1 MYSYYIYGTV
11 ATVVYE
17 EDFTNTF
24 SNMNWIFCACRLS
37 LDACKYSVPFPSP
50 DLFPCHVNKNP
61 QDDVDTSKEYWQH
74 GPEYQGGKADVTLEV
89 AALEKM
95 CQHEAKQNP
104 AATYRKDV
112 SNL

>member
-1 MYSYYIYGTV
+1 
-11 ATVVYE
+11 
-17 EDFTNTF
+17 
-24 SNMNWIFCACRLS
+24 MNWIFSACRLS

-74 GPEYQGGKADVTLEV
+74 GPEYHRGKADVTLEV